1 MNTKHLNPWF
11 GVVPI
16 HWQNGQLKRFYSVR
30 LGKMLQPNP
39 ANPQDELVHY
49 VRAANITWAGPDIS
63 DIKMMWA
70 SSSEIDN
77 NQLEAGD
84 LLVSEGG
91 DVGRSCLWSV
101 EIPRCIFQNA
111 INRIRPRNE
120 NSTKFLR
127 YVMEAVK
134 GSGWIDTICNKATIA
149 HFTAE
154 KTNELDIPIPTPF
167 HQRRIATYLDE
178 QTAKIDHLMAL
189 RRRQMELLKEQRA
202 AAIQQAVTR
211 GLNPNAPMKD
221 SGSPLFSE
229 IPITWL
235 SVKLKYLGKVVSGFA
250 FDSKDFTDS
259 GIRVIKIANIQTMR
273 LDWEDESF
281 LPETY
286 LQKYSNFIVSTG
298 DLVFALT
305 RPVISTGLKA
315 AIADI
320 NKEQVLLNQRNAVL
334 KPNNKVKCEFLY
346 YAVFSQYFVTD
357 FVSRIDET
365 GQQPNISPI
374 EISNIPIALPP
385 LSVQEEIVESIRC
398 EEVRINNLIASYAR
412 QLTILAEYRAALI
425 HECVT
430 GQRQVPDIDPSLTP
444 AHLRLRS
451 GQVSLRAKETN
462 EEGVAHAL

>member
-39 ANPQDELVHY
+39 SNPQDELVHY

-167 HQRRIATYLDE
+167 HQRGIAAYLDE

-221 SGSPLFSE
+221 SGVSWLGEIPAHWKVKRLRYLVEKGLVNGLFKKSEQFGSGAKLVNVFDIYRDDFIVDIESLDSVEVSESEKKQFSVEQGDLFFVRSSLKASGIARAACMGAVTEPTVFECHLVKSRPKKTIINPLFLSFFLNSDLSRNRLVSLAKTTTMTTIEQMKLADIE
-229 IPITWL
+229 IPLLPLIEQKSIL
-235 SVKLKYLGKVVSGFA
+235 
-250 FDSKDFTDS
+250 DF
-259 GIRVIKIANIQTMR
+259 IYNENAKI
-273 LDWEDESF
+273 E
-281 LPETY
+281 
-286 LQKYSNFIVSTG
+286 
-298 DLVFALT
+298 
-305 RPVISTGLKA
+305 GLH
-315 AIADI
+315 
-320 NKEQVLLNQRNAVL
+320 
-334 KPNNKVKCEFLY
+334 
-346 YAVFSQYFVTD
+346 
-357 FVSRIDET
+357 
-365 GQQPNISPI
+365 
-374 EISNIPIALPP
+374 
-385 LSVQEEIVESIRC
+385 
-398 EEVRINNLIASYAR
+398 ASYAC

-430 GQRQVPDIDPSLTP
+430 GQRQV
-444 AHLRLRS
+444 
-451 GQVSLRAKETN
+451 
-462 EEGVAHAL
+462 